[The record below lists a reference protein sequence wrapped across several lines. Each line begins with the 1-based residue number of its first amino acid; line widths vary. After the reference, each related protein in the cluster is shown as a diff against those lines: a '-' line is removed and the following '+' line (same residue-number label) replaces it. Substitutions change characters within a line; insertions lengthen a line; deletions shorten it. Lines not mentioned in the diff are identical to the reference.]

1 MPTCPSDN
9 QQAVDQTG
17 FWNPDGG
24 IEWDAH
30 RIGWAIAGACSVAT
44 VLISMISVFQHCRTY
59 TKPAEQRQIL
69 RILYMPPIYAV
80 ISFCSYRFFRSYTY
94 YDLAEVGAPFKAFTL
109 SAFLMLL
116 IEFVADSGSGHNP
129 ESSIARKGK
138 RSLPFPFC
146 HWRYRPTKPYF
157 MYTLKWAVL
166 QYVILRPA
174 ISITGI
180 ICQAFNVLCESS
192 GFNVH
197 YANVYLEAVDFVTIS
212 IALYGLI
219 LFYALTR
226 EELAGRRP
234 LAKFLAIKLI
244 VMFTWYQSFVVIYW
258 WNPSLYLATEYW
270 SETNIADGLNALTIC
285 IEASTLGSC
294 MDGSVLTGNPQM
306 IFFACFMW
314 WAYTPAAYRIEGAKP
329 TSIWRPL
336 WDSINFSDFA
346 LEIWYSLK
354 FFIAYIRGVPET
366 HSRFAKSNAGFDD
379 AFGLTTGRPVSYN
392 KHSINIGS
400 LRGQNG
406 RTSPSEYDSS
416 RPGSIGRM
424 SYDEDIRL
432 EPYYESAGVHGESRV
447 GLRDVDTSSSP
458 TNDHNQHLDPKV

>member
-30 RIGWAIAGACSVAT
+30 RIGWAVAGACSVAT

-94 YDLAEVGAPFKAFTL
+94 YDLGEVGAPFKAFTL

-138 RSLPFPFC
+138 RNLPFPFC
-146 HWRYRPTKPYF
+146 HWRYRPTKDVH
-157 MYTLKWAVL
+157 LDSSAQWAVL

-192 GFNVH
+192 GFSVH
-197 YANVYLEAVDFVTIS
+197 FANVYLEAIDFVTIS

-244 VMFTWYQSFVVIYW
+244 VMFTWYQSFVFDALEGRVIH
-258 WNPSLYLATEYW
+258 ATEYW

-285 IEASTLGSC
+285 IE
-294 MDGSVLTGNPQM
+294 M

-336 WDSINFSDFA
+336 WDSLPLRIAVADYSSLTLGDFA

-379 AFGLTTGRPVSYN
+379 AFGLTTGRPE
-392 KHSINIGS
+392 
-400 LRGQNG
+400 
-406 RTSPSEYDSS
+406 EYGKCT
-416 RPGSIGRM
+416 P
-424 SYDEDIRL
+424 
-432 EPYYESAGVHGESRV
+432 
-447 GLRDVDTSSSP
+447 
-458 TNDHNQHLDPKV
+458 

>member
-94 YDLAEVGAPFKAFTL
+94 YDLAEVVYEAFTL

-138 RSLPFPFC
+138 RNLPFPFC

-197 YANVYLEAVDFVTIS
+197 YANVYLEAIDFVTIS

-244 VMFTWYQSFVVIYW
+244 VMFTWYQSFVFDALEGRVIH
-258 WNPSLYLATEYW
+258 ATEYW

-285 IEASTLGSC
+285 IE
-294 MDGSVLTGNPQM
+294 M

-432 EPYYESAGVHGESRV
+432 EPYYGSAGVHGESRV

-458 TNDHNQHLDPKV
+458 TNDHDQHLDPKV

>member
-138 RSLPFPFC
+138 RNLPFPFC

-197 YANVYLEAVDFVTIS
+197 YANVYLEAIDFVTIS

-244 VMFTWYQSFVVIYW
+244 VMFTWYQSFVFDALEGRVIH
-258 WNPSLYLATEYW
+258 ATEYW

-294 MDGSVLTGNPQM
+294 MDGSVSTGNLQM

-432 EPYYESAGVHGESRV
+432 EPYYGSAGVHGESRV

-458 TNDHNQHLDPKV
+458 TNDHDQHLDPKV